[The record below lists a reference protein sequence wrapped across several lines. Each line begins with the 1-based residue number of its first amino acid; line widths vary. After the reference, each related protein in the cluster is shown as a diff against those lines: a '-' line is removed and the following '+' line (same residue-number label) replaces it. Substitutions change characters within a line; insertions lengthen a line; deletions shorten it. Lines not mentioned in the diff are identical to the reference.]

1 MQNHS
6 NNVNSETQTVEI
18 QVVLEYSWDS
28 HRDLIA
34 NVQAEQIVN
43 ESTQE
48 PQFSF
53 KSVVS
58 SLAAKGFDLD
68 PEHRI
73 SFKDQVKNL
82 YVFIGKTSDEATLER
97 FNIPKSAFAEA
108 QANG

>member
-43 ESTQE
+43 EATHEQGRIIDHLYLSPELINTIE
-48 PQFSF
+48 LKILF
-53 KSVVS
+53 KYYSDH
-58 SLAAKGFDLD
+58 AALQIK
-68 PEHRI
+68 
-73 SFKDQVKNL
+73 FKN
-82 YVFIGKTSDEATLER
+82 
-97 FNIPKSAFAEA
+97 
-108 QANG
+108 